1 MISASRT
8 PPKPTG
14 VSLGLRSRL
23 ATSIGL
29 AALLALTACGGGQ
42 KPAAPPAPQVGYVTV
57 SASSVPMITEL
68 PARTSAYEMSDVRPQ
83 VSGLIQKRLFTEGS
97 LVRKGQPLYQIDPS
111 QYRAAVAQARANLA
125 NAEATA
131 RDATSTAKASIDDAT
146 ITAKVNATLAKDPDL
161 SALKINVD
169 TVGGK
174 VTLNGPAPTTVA
186 RDRAETLAK
195 SVEGVT
201 AVNNQLVVTAS

>member
-1 MISASRT
+1 MKNSLPTQHPAHRIASILAVSALA
-8 PPKPTG
+8 
-14 VSLGLRSRL
+14 LGLS
-23 ATSIGL
+23 
-29 AALLALTACGGGQ
+29 ACGKNEEPTVGQ
-42 KPAAPPAPQVGYVTV
+42 RLDSAVQKSEQAAA
-57 SASSVPMITEL
+57 
-68 PARTSAYEMSDVRPQ
+68 D
-83 VSGLIQKRLFTEGS
+83 
-97 LVRKGQPLYQIDPS
+97 
-111 QYRAAVAQARANLA
+111 ARAKSERALNNAENKMEQSAA
-125 NAEATA
+125 NAEASA
-131 RDATSTAKASIDDAT
+131 RDATATAKSSIDDAT

-161 SALKINVD
+161 SALKIDVD